1 MNFLINFH
9 APTQTFKILSRPQ
22 RTRLSNF
29 KESPFA
35 QCKALPRKWSQN
47 IRKAIASIL
56 SSLPTS
62 CPFCASML
70 RRCRQ
75 VLIVL
80 TVLSFRF
87 SRTVLQGRKWQ
98 HPFHGHAS
106 LFGVWSFLSL
116 SSTRRAKK
124 RKKRKKEKSFFR
136 ILFIQFCSKLCS
148 KIAENLLNLSKFSPF
163 FFTARRVEDK
173 LRKDQTPTG
182 DAWPWKGF
190 CQFLQALKHSP
201 GKSKREKR
209 RTRRS

>member
-1 MNFLINFH
+1 MPWIGAEFAEILSFDWFHRCSKEIRMIFVIILPITFLMTFLMNFLLHLLMNFLINSH

-87 SRTVLQGRKWQ
+87 FRTVLQGRKK
-98 HPFHGHAS
+98 G
-106 LFGVWSFLSL
+106 
-116 SSTRRAKK
+116 
-124 RKKRKKEKSFFR
+124 KKEKKKKND
-136 ILFIQFCSKLCS
+136 CGMKM
-148 KIAENLLNLSKFSPF
+148 K
-163 FFTARRVEDK
+163 
-173 LRKDQTPTG
+173 
-182 DAWPWKGF
+182 
-190 CQFLQALKHSP
+190 
-201 GKSKREKR
+201 
-209 RTRRS
+209 